1 MAGSIDLTALNSNLG
16 AYCRENK
23 DQIFADM
30 LLGLEDALSKTGI
43 TVLDNIKDELV
54 LPNVMV
60 GDLVRPGDYENFNAG
75 SNKIKFN
82 NRKLKVRPFKA
93 DLLIYPQQFEA
104 SWLTHIRKSK
114 GTYTADNFP
123 FYEFLMNKIVQKIQR
138 ELRFAVFQG
147 VYNGSGSGWADIC
160 DGLLKKIAD
169 DVIAGNIIEVNTGV
183 VTASNVLQCIEDTV
197 RAMGVDYKDQ
207 PGKCIVSPTLFEW
220 YISISEDKAGRSVGF
235 NELSGGTNA
244 PGQKGIFVRGTNIE
258 LVQEPAMGSSQRII
272 ATTADNLFVGTDTVD
287 EFNSIR
293 AQEFERSIKL
303 MIDGKIGT
311 DYALANNTYKPIS
324 VNDQA

>member
-1 MAGSIDLTALNSNLG
+1 MAGSIDLSALNSNLG

-30 LLGLEDALSKTGI
+30 LLGLEEALSKSGI
-43 TVLDNIKDELV
+43 TVLDNVKDEFI
-54 LPNVMV
+54 LPNIMV
-60 GDLVRPGDYENFNAG
+60 GDIIKPGDYTTFSAG
-75 SNKIKFN
+75 TDKIKFD
-82 NRKLKVRPFKA
+82 NRKLKVRPFQG

-123 FYEFLMNKIVQKIQR
+123 FYEFLVNKIVEKIQR
-138 ELRFAVFQG
+138 ELRFAIFQG
-147 VYNGSGSGWADIC
+147 VYNGAGTTWAAIC
-160 DGLLKKIAD
+160 DGLLKKITD
-169 DVIAGNIIEVNTGV
+169 DVAAGNIIEVTTGV
-183 VTASNVLQCIEDTV
+183 VTASNVLAAVELTV
-197 RAMGVDYKDQ
+197 RGMGADYKDQ
-207 PGKCIVSPTLFEW
+207 PGKCIVSTTLYEW
-220 YISISEDKAGRSVGF
+220 YISTTEDNVGRSLRF
-235 NELSGGTNA
+235 NELSGDTNK
-244 PGQKGIFVRGTNIE
+244 PGQAKIFVRGTNIE
-258 LVQEPAMGSSQRII
+258 LVQEPAMGNSQRII
-272 ATTADNLFVGTDTVD
+272 ATTADNLFMGTDTVS

-311 DYALANNTYKPIS
+311 DYALANATYKPIS